1 MNKIIIFSSFLILA
15 SCANL
20 VPLTTQMIDKNKWS
34 EEDLKK
40 IQYYNSGDITLQR
53 VSSQSGSNIDG
64 GVITEENNK
73 AITEVTIKENTK
85 AVAVN
90 TEGRK
95 LSLSFEKDDNHYLTF
110 GANPDRNNYF
120 VLLASEWRD
129 GIGKVTYNNEKYF
142 TSPESKSVIIL
153 VNMKKIRKL
162 NIQQRV
168 AGGREVR

>member
-1 MNKIIIFSSFLILA
+1 MYKLIIVSCFFIS

-40 IQYYNSGDITLQR
+40 IQYYNSGNITLQK

-64 GVITEENNK
+64 GVITEENSK
-73 AITEVTIKENTK
+73 AITEVSIKENTK
-85 AVAVN
+85 SVAVN
-90 TEGRK
+90 TADRK

-120 VLLASEWRD
+120 VLLASEWKD

-142 TSPESKSVIIL
+142 TSPESKNVIIL

>member
-1 MNKIIIFSSFLILA
+1 MDKIIIISSFLMLT

-90 TEGRK
+90 TAGRK

-129 GIGKVTYNNEKYF
+129 GIGKVTYNNDKYF